1 MGFIETRQ
9 DITASIKEQTD
20 IVKIIGE
27 HVELKRSGV
36 RYLGLCPFHGEKTPS
51 FSVHGDQQ
59 FFHCFGCG
67 ESGDVFSFLM
77 KYHNYDFPT
86 ALQVLADRLNI
97 ELPRKEETQQEREQK
112 EKRRLMYEVSEKAA
126 TLYRNCLVDEQT
138 GRVARHYLKERGI
151 PPEMQARFNIGYA
164 PSKETA
170 GWNYLGSRLSR
181 NEAQAAQQAGL
192 LVSKDG
198 GRTYDRFRDRVLFPI
213 YDVRGRICGFGG
225 RIVGEGQPKY
235 MNSPESA
242 VFNKSRT
249 LLGLYQ
255 QKEEI
260 RRRRKAIIV
269 EGNFDM
275 VSLVT
280 NGCPHVVAPL
290 GTALTSAQ
298 IRLLAGFVE
307 EAMLLFDGDD
317 AGVKAAMRAA
327 PLFLAENLNAR
338 VALLPKE
345 HDPDTFI
352 RQNGAEGLNLLLGD
366 AEELT
371 EFVLGRLIQEHG
383 LTLGGKSR
391 IAEEIKPLLA
401 AASSPLQR
409 SVIISHFAEKL
420 GIEPNKLE
428 DSLGPPHQAAVSVA
442 VSQPKAGK
450 AGVAAQPLSAAQ
462 KRLVEFM
469 IMNPQFFKQL
479 EEKNLRGVLQG
490 GIGEVIFLQLQ
501 TLINADEEVQPED
514 LLSALPEGPEKSL
527 VAEMLRN
534 APQFAVTHQG
544 KGQRKDTRTDELGE
558 LVEWLDIHEKRNY
571 SKMLTA
577 KIEEAQ
583 RENDFTAM
591 EKLLHEKQVIEKEM
605 KNSRG

>member
-27 HVELKRSGV
+27 YVDLKRSGI
-36 RYLGLCPFHGEKTPS
+36 RYLGLCPFHSEKTPS

-59 FFHCFGCG
+59 FFHCFGCE

-86 ALQVLADRLNI
+86 ALKLLADRLNI
-97 ELPRKEETQQEREQK
+97 ELPRRKETQEEKELQ
-112 EKRRLMYEVSEKAA
+112 EKRRLMYQVTEKAA
-126 TLYRNCLVDEQT
+126 AIYRNCLVDGQT
-138 GRVARHYLKERGI
+138 GRAARNYLKERGI
-151 PPEMQARFNIGYA
+151 PPEIQARFNIGYA
-164 PSKETA
+164 PSQETV

-181 NEAQAAQQAGL
+181 NESPVAQQVGL
-192 LVSKDG
+192 LVTKDG
-198 GRTYDRFRDRVLFPI
+198 GGTYDRFRDRILFPI
-213 YDVRGRICGFGG
+213 YDVQGRICGFGG

-242 VFNKSRT
+242 IFNKSRT

-255 QKEEI
+255 QKDEI
-260 RRRRKAIIV
+260 RRRRKAILV

-275 VSLVT
+275 VSLVVH
-280 NGCPHVVAPL
+280 GCPHVVAPL

-298 IRLLAGFVE
+298 IRLLTRFAE
-307 EAMLLFDGDD
+307 EAVLLFDGDD
-317 AGVKAAMRAA
+317 AGVKAAIRAA

-352 RQNGAEGLNLLLGD
+352 RLNGVEGLDLLLGD
-366 AEELT
+366 AEELS
-371 EFVLGRLIQEHG
+371 EFVLSRLIKEHG

-401 AASSPLQR
+401 AASSSLQR

-420 GIEPNKLE
+420 GMEPNTLE
-428 DSLGPPHQAAVSVA
+428 DSLGSLNEPAPSSVVSPP
-442 VSQPKAGK
+442 KTRK
-450 AGVAAQPLSAAQ
+450 AGVEAQPLSAAQ

-469 IMNPQFFKQL
+469 IMNPQFFNQL

-490 GIGEVIFLQLQ
+490 GIGEVVFLQLK
-501 TLINADEEVQPED
+501 TMLKENNDVQPED
-514 LLSALPEGPEKSL
+514 ILSALPEGPEKNL
-527 VAEMLRN
+527 VAEMLLK
-534 APQFAVTHQG
+534 APQFVAALQG
-544 KGQRKDTRTDELGE
+544 ERQRKDTRKDELGE
-558 LVEWLDIHEKRNY
+558 LIDWLDIQEKRHLSN
-571 SKMLTA
+571 MLSI

-583 RENDFTAM
+583 RENDFAAL
-591 EKLLHEKQVIEKEM
+591 EKLLLQKQVVEKEL